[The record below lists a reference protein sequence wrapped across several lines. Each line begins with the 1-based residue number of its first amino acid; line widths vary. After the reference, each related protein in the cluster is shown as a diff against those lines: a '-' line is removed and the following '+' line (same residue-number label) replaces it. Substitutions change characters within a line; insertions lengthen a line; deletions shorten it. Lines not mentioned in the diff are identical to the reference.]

1 MGDSTGRSEGN
12 AVIAVKDIKGNIVW
26 SWHIWVCNDEITAH
40 DHIDSEGK
48 VAAVIMDR
56 NLGALNNTPMDVG
69 NRGMFYEWGRKDPF
83 TPSRSPYHTDTDGNN
98 VPAYNEPNTAI
109 GDGTG
114 TWVYNAQAAVLAT
127 PPANIPN
134 SILNP
139 MTYLQSPYN
148 GHADWYC
155 TGTDPKA
162 THPGLWGPE
171 KTIFD
176 PCPPGYKVPG
186 PDLWGIPAGNNSI
199 TNGGA
204 AADYDETGV
213 SAKWDWNAYEDC
225 GRRWKNTGD
234 FYPMAGNIYY
244 TDYIYNIGDSIS
256 IRDHNWRSGGYGVMT
271 CRQALTHKSNVA
283 MFKILLVNRGDNA
296 FGIWKKMTSDEK
308 QTNAMELAA
317 LFNGAYQKNTLTFPT
332 LQGDSVTEETFDNIT
347 PLGRKYLQEVL
358 IGLNKGKGIQASYAP
373 KKVDIAGVYGNYQ
386 GKELENGE
394 HKLAET
400 AFVGVF
406 PVKKPRYALAV
417 IINRPNE
424 QTHGP
429 KDLANGIVNN
439 LVEWLS
445 KY

>member
-1 MGDSTGRSEGN
+1 M
-12 AVIAVKDIKGNIVW
+12 IAVKDIKGNIVW

-83 TPSRSPYHTDTDGNN
+83 TPSRSPYHADTDGNN

-234 FYPMAGNIYY
+234 YYPMAGNIYY
-244 TDYIYNIGDSIS
+244 TDYISVSICNYTGGMAFYWTAQATPDATKS
-256 IRDHNWRSGGYGVMT
+256 SAYFVNFNPNW
-271 CRQALTHKSNVA
+271 C
-283 MFKILLVNRGDNA
+283 
-296 FGIWKKMTSDEK
+296 
-308 QTNAMELAA
+308 
-317 LFNGAYQKNTLTFPT
+317 
-332 LQGDSVTEETFDNIT
+332 
-347 PLGRKYLQEVL
+347 
-358 IGLNKGKGIQASYAP
+358 
-373 KKVDIAGVYGNYQ
+373 NYR
-386 GKELENGE
+386 LGE
-394 HKLAET
+394 HDCSAQIRCIRE
-400 AFVGVF
+400 
-406 PVKKPRYALAV
+406 
-417 IINRPNE
+417 
-424 QTHGP
+424 
-429 KDLANGIVNN
+429 
-439 LVEWLS
+439 
-445 KY
+445 

>member
-1 MGDSTGRSEGN
+1 
-12 AVIAVKDIKGNIVW
+12 
-26 SWHIWVCNDEITAH
+26 
-40 DHIDSEGK
+40 
-48 VAAVIMDR
+48 MDR

-83 TPSRSPYHTDTDGNN
+83 TPSRSPYHADTDGNN

-234 FYPMAGNIYY
+234 YYPMAGNIYY
-244 TDYIYNIGDSIS
+244 TDYISVSICNYTGGMAFYWTAQATPDATKS
-256 IRDHNWRSGGYGVMT
+256 SAYFVNFNPNW
-271 CRQALTHKSNVA
+271 C
-283 MFKILLVNRGDNA
+283 
-296 FGIWKKMTSDEK
+296 
-308 QTNAMELAA
+308 
-317 LFNGAYQKNTLTFPT
+317 
-332 LQGDSVTEETFDNIT
+332 
-347 PLGRKYLQEVL
+347 
-358 IGLNKGKGIQASYAP
+358 
-373 KKVDIAGVYGNYQ
+373 NYR
-386 GKELENGE
+386 LGE
-394 HKLAET
+394 HDCSAQIRCIRE
-400 AFVGVF
+400 
-406 PVKKPRYALAV
+406 
-417 IINRPNE
+417 
-424 QTHGP
+424 
-429 KDLANGIVNN
+429 
-439 LVEWLS
+439 
-445 KY
+445 